1 MAEHIKA
8 KHIEPCSLLHQ
19 LQADRRERR
28 QGYFGDFKEFGI
40 EMPEINEI
48 VIRARSDDKED
59 HLAAAIRRVG
69 DRIFSSSEDEES
81 DHEGENPDGS
91 WG

>member
-1 MAEHIKA
+1 
-8 KHIEPCSLLHQ
+8 
-19 LQADRRERR
+19 
-28 QGYFGDFKEFGI
+28 
-40 EMPEINEI
+40 MPEINEI

-59 HLAAAIRRVG
+59 DLAAAIRRVG

-81 DHEGENPDGS
+81 GHEGENPDGS